1 MIIAYLEGNFIQK
14 EELFY
19 LQRFKILRKLD
30 ISDNGL
36 KVLPE
41 SNAFKELVSLE
52 IFYLHNN
59 YIERWDDIKSLCYI
73 PNVKHL
79 TLQNNPCT

>member
-19 LQRFKILRKLD
+19 LQRFKLLKKLD

-36 KVLPE
+36 KVLPD

-59 YIERWDDIKSLCYI
+59 YIERWDYIKNLCYI

-79 TLQNNPCT
+79 TL